1 MGLAGAAAGAQD
13 ALQALLLQAF
23 QRQQAEQ
30 QMAIQQQAAERQDS
44 AQRLQE
50 RQFNAD
56 ETYRAGQVN
65 RQATQDRQGQNQQGV
80 RRMIGDFLM
89 QRGSQPL
96 DQGARNQIA
105 GMAVSEDVDLP
116 RGLADA
122 PPAPE
127 PFTLSPG
134 SKRFGPDGQEIA
146 SVAPTPP
153 QPRDERLVQ
162 VMGPQ
167 GTPIWV
173 RESEAVNKP
182 AAQAA
187 RAVTGQ
193 ERQAL
198 AYYNRAKDASDTITT
213 TGLEDRVS
221 KSGMGTQLGL
231 QYAPNIM
238 QTPDQQAYRQA
249 QRAFTEARLRKE
261 SGAAIPAGEYENDAK
276 TYFAQPGD
284 DAATVDQKR
293 HARQVVLDGLKFG
306 SGKAYEEFYGDSGTG
321 AGAPRPTGSAPN
333 RVGRFEIVSVQ

>member
-1 MGLAGAAAGAQD
+1 MPIAGAAAGAND

-23 QRQQAEQ
+23 AQKQAEQ
-30 QMAIQQQAAERQDS
+30 EAARLADAQGLREREFESDERFRSQQLTRQGQQDDIAA
-44 AQRLQE
+44 
-50 RQFNAD
+50 AD
-56 ETYRAGQVN
+56 R
-65 RQATQDRQGQNQQGV
+65 RQAQNQQGV
-80 RRMIGDFLM
+80 RRMIGDFVT
-89 QRGSQPL
+89 QRGATPL
-96 DQGARNQIA
+96 DQGARNQVQ
-105 GMAVSEDVDLP
+105 GMALSEGIDLP

-122 PPAPE
+122 PSAPE

-134 SKRFGPDGQEIA
+134 SKRFDASGQEIA

-173 RESEAVNKP
+173 RESQAVNQP

-198 AYYNRAKDASDTITT
+198 AYYNRAKDASDTITRADASGA
-213 TGLEDRVS
+213 GLEDRVA
-221 KSGMGTQLGL
+221 KSGIANQVGL
-231 QYAPNIM
+231 QVLPNFM
-238 QTPDQQAYRQA
+238 QSSDQQAYRQA

-261 SGAAIPAGEYENDAK
+261 SGAAIPTGEYENDAK

-284 DAATVDQKR
+284 SPETISQKR
-293 HARQVVLDGLKFG
+293 AARQVVLDGLKFG
-306 SGKAYEEFYGDSGTG
+306 SGKAFDEFYGDQ
-321 AGAPRPTGSAPN
+321 APPATAPASN
-333 RVGRFEIVSVQ
+333 RVGRFEIVSVK